1 MSYSFN
7 QAAFADGIQ
16 EMHFSEVDA
25 ISGGA
30 GAWADLGPAVLGGM
44 VGGAT
49 GGAITGFFVGGP
61 DGAGIGA
68 VGGAIGGG
76 VGAIL
81 TWYTIRAV

>member
-16 EMHFSEVDA
+16 ELSFGECDA
-25 ISGGA
+25 VGGGA
-30 GAWADLGPAVLGGM
+30 GSWNDLGSMVLGGM
-44 VGGAT
+44 GGGAVS
-49 GGAITGFFVGGP
+49 GAIAGSVGGP
-61 DGAGIGA
+61 EGAGLGA
-68 VGGAIGGG
+68 VAGAIGGG